1 MSLFKL
7 GIYLINEV
15 FSFLEYKR
23 RLQICSRSH
32 QLSKILSIKK
42 PSFKLYNYLINSFKK
57 YNISSLNLQNLYDKE
72 FECNKKEL
80 EAKEINLIFSCFLRS
95 LQKNPVK
102 NQIVKLSPLFNNY
115 YEFLDIDCDEYVL
128 KLVSLY
134 DIKKNNFL
142 KNKKITSLN
151 IKFTVSSSI
160 EKDISFLNENLNYLL
175 SLNQYKNIEIII
187 VGTGVFTQ
195 NSFDYIN
202 LDNLEKL
209 QLSYMDLSSYDIN
222 YFFTK
227 IYNSHKK
234 YPLISLDLSSNIL
247 DEECINLLCWVIEIN
262 FPKLQKINL
271 YGNNF
276 TFIGAE
282 KILQKFH
289 KSIEIDIS
297 LNKLGK
303 KEIDL
308 FNKYNKS
315 SKKLKIISDF
325 RFNIRKDFRDNNLEE
340 FCEKFKDLKD
350 IELFEENSLTVR
362 KLLKL
367 KENLVKEENGI
378 KESQIKNISFCL
390 NQMETIEK
398 INFNGTYKA
407 GKILEKCKN
416 SFLEQI
422 KDYNLAYSEI
432 SQKCVDITERM
443 KNLERFNLFR
453 ITLTNDL
460 MININNALKNNLKN
474 IKELCL
480 SHTSLTSKSIKGL
493 IDIITNLKNLISLSI
508 SENDIGKNSIIQI
521 VKNLKDN
528 CHDLIIL
535 NISKTIEPHNDG
547 LNELWDSLSNI
558 YNLREFYCQDNNI
571 NYKDMILFKN
581 KLPNNYFMLNK
592 IDFSYNADIDSNV
605 LNELLPEFK
614 KYLNYVEAFCFW
626 DIGNIPIKD
635 LIKFRG
641 IFPSRIRLRNKKKR

>member
-57 YNISSLNLQNLYDKE
+57 YNISSLNLQNLYDKA

-187 VGTGVFTQ
+187 VGTGVFNQ

-234 YPLISLDLSSNIL
+234 Y
-247 DEECINLLCWVIEIN
+247 
-262 FPKLQKINL
+262 F
-271 YGNNF
+271 
-276 TFIGAE
+276 
-282 KILQKFH
+282 
-289 KSIEIDIS
+289 
-297 LNKLGK
+297 
-303 KEIDL
+303 
-308 FNKYNKS
+308 
-315 SKKLKIISDF
+315 
-325 RFNIRKDFRDNNLEE
+325 
-340 FCEKFKDLKD
+340 
-350 IELFEENSLTVR
+350 FE
-362 KLLKL
+362 
-367 KENLVKEENGI
+367 
-378 KESQIKNISFCL
+378 
-390 NQMETIEK
+390 
-398 INFNGTYKA
+398 
-407 GKILEKCKN
+407 
-416 SFLEQI
+416 
-422 KDYNLAYSEI
+422 
-432 SQKCVDITERM
+432 
-443 KNLERFNLFR
+443 
-453 ITLTNDL
+453 
-460 MININNALKNNLKN
+460 
-474 IKELCL
+474 
-480 SHTSLTSKSIKGL
+480 
-493 IDIITNLKNLISLSI
+493 
-508 SENDIGKNSIIQI
+508 
-521 VKNLKDN
+521 
-528 CHDLIIL
+528 
-535 NISKTIEPHNDG
+535 
-547 LNELWDSLSNI
+547 
-558 YNLREFYCQDNNI
+558 
-571 NYKDMILFKN
+571 
-581 KLPNNYFMLNK
+581 
-592 IDFSYNADIDSNV
+592 
-605 LNELLPEFK
+605 
-614 KYLNYVEAFCFW
+614 
-626 DIGNIPIKD
+626 
-635 LIKFRG
+635 
-641 IFPSRIRLRNKKKR
+641 